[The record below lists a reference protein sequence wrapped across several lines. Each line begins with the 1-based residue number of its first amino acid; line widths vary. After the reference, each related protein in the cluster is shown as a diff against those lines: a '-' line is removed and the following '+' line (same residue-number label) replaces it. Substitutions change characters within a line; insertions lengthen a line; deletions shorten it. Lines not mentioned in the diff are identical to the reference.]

1 MLGNR
6 LRGKR
11 RLDLAAL
18 TTLLLRAAWCHALYI
33 TADPAPSRP
42 EMAAAAIRMV
52 VGYAEALLDQAK
64 PVAKDPRAMLTA
76 VSPFTFAYAS
86 YPAACVRIAEILGLR
101 CDVAVMVGGEPGQF
115 AAVGA
120 DRVPRL
126 VRVGEFGEEV
136 IDVAGQRVAR
146 EHVADGAIRPHA
158 RSCRITRKRTTST
171 RGQSRRWL

>member
-1 MLGNR
+1 VLGNR

-126 VRVGEFGEEV
+126 VRVRQVGEEV
-136 IDVAGQRVAR
+136 VDVAGQRVPGPQGPGSR
-146 EHVADGAIRPHA
+146 
-158 RSCRITRKRTTST
+158 CRLVGS
-171 RGQSRRWL
+171 